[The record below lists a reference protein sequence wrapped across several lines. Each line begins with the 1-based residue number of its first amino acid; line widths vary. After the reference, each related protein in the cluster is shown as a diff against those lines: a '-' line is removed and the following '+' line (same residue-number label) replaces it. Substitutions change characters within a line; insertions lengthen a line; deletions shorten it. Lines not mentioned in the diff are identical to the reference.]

1 MSSHDFQPNWA
12 SAPGDTIL
20 DILTERDMSVKEFAN
35 RVDEPLQ
42 SIEDLLE
49 GRSTITLGVA
59 RKLEGVLGATVEFW
73 ISRDFQYR
81 QSVERLNQTNRE
93 WLKELPVGDM
103 IKFGWIKPKPRP
115 ADEVSACLR
124 YFDVPSVSVWR
135 EVYGGLQQMA
145 AFRTSTSLDSR
156 PGSVATWLRQGEIE
170 AESMDCTPWNPE
182 RFREVLPQIRA
193 LTREKDPERFIP
205 ELRKCCADAGV
216 AVVILRGPTG
226 CRASGA
232 TRFLRPDK
240 ALLLLSFRY
249 LSDDQFWFTF
259 FHEAGHLLL
268 HGENAL
274 FVEGLDGSMTAQE
287 AEANDFAAQ
296 TLIPVEVTPELLS
309 LGRNSQEIVRF
320 ARKIGIAP
328 GIVVGQLQHLG
339 KVKRNYFNGLK
350 RRFEWQNLT
359 TLSRGNS

>member
-20 DILTERDMSVKEFAN
+20 DILTERDMTVVEFAN
-35 RVDEPLQ
+35 RVKEPLEN
-42 SIEDLLE
+42 IEDLLQ
-49 GRSTITLGVA
+49 GRTTITLGVA
-59 RKLEGVLGATVEFW
+59 RKLEGVLGASVEFW

-81 QSVERLNQTNRE
+81 QSVERLNHTNRE

-103 IKFGWIKPKPRP
+103 IKFGWIRPKPRP

-124 YFDVPSVSVWR
+124 YFNVPSVSVWR
-135 EVYGGLQQMA
+135 EVYGGLQQLA
-145 AFRTSTSLDSR
+145 AFRTSPSLDSR
-156 PGSVATWLRQGEIE
+156 PGSVAAWLRQGEIE
-170 AESMDCTPWNPE
+170 AGAIDCKPWNPE
-182 RFREVLPQIRA
+182 RFRQVLPQIRA
-193 LTREKDPERFIP
+193 LTREKDPERFLP
-205 ELRKCCADAGV
+205 ELQKCCADGGV
-216 AVVILRGPTG
+216 AVVIVRGPTG

-232 TRFLRPDK
+232 TRFLTPDK

-268 HGENAL
+268 HGKNAL
-274 FVEGLDGSMTAQE
+274 FVEGLDASMTVQE
-287 AEANDFAAQ
+287 AEANDFSAQ
-296 TLIPVEVTPELLS
+296 TLIPAEFTTELLS

-320 ARKIGIAP
+320 ARKVGISP

-339 KVKRNYFNGLK
+339 KVKRNYFNALK
-350 RRFEWQNLT
+350 RRFEWQNVT